1 MCVCVCVS
9 VYVCV
14 QTDART
20 AANTTR
26 LQSGHFRG
34 QILEVRVRPPK
45 ERGSTPEPRLTG
57 HLPVQGH
64 TRRLDTK
71 ITRRRLWMW
80 PGNGATSASPRRPH
94 LGVVRLCP
102 LNRPHP

>member
-14 QTDART
+14 QTHRSDGGQHDAATVGPFQR
-20 AANTTR
+20 AD
-26 LQSGHFRG
+26 
-34 QILEVRVRPPK
+34 LEVRVRPPT

-80 PGNGATSASPRRPH
+80 PGNGATAASPQRPH
-94 LGVVRLCP
+94 VGSCFRHNCVR
-102 LNRPHP
+102 